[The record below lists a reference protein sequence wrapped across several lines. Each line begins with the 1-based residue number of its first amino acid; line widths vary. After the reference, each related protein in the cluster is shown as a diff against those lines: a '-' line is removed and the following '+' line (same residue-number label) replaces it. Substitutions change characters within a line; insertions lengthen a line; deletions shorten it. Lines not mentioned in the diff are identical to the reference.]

1 MTRFGPY
8 LLCGNALPGSGG
20 TVDGSIAA
28 AGVGGPGTMIGGTGG
43 SGSGWGI
50 EGWVA
55 AFSAGPGGGGG
66 GGGLP
71 ETTQVAADGGH
82 GGNTLCGDPTS
93 AVLAGGVVDAALP
106 MSGPVLP
113 LRAISGGGGGG
124 GASSITKDGQAGAT
138 AAGWGGGGGGG
149 GAATGAFSSG
159 AGGAGCGGLVMIVA
173 HFAWTTGG
181 GVAGESAPWDLEALR
196 AHIQVQLERIEAL
209 NVQRGAE
216 FQAQIDHRLGAAY
229 DKLADQRD
237 LFAQRMGDADRAIPA
252 ALISA
257 EKAVTKAEV
266 AAEAR
271 FAGVNEFR
279 SAAAGPD
286 RRVPSPHRVPRR
298 PRGPHR
304 QDHRPD
310 ADRMSALELRLTSR
324 LDHGE
329 GTVTGTEAA
338 RDNYRL
344 NVNAV
349 IQVLGLL
356 ISAGIVYAAFH
367 R

>member
-1 MTRFGPY
+1 M
-8 LLCGNALPGSGG
+8 
-20 TVDGSIAA
+20 
-28 AGVGGPGTMIGGTGG
+28 
-43 SGSGWGI
+43 
-50 EGWVA
+50 
-55 AFSAGPGGGGG
+55 
-66 GGGLP
+66 
-71 ETTQVAADGGH
+71 
-82 GGNTLCGDPTS
+82 
-93 AVLAGGVVDAALP
+93 
-106 MSGPVLP
+106 
-113 LRAISGGGGGG
+113 
-124 GASSITKDGQAGAT
+124 
-138 AAGWGGGGGGG
+138 
-149 GAATGAFSSG
+149 
-159 AGGAGCGGLVMIVA
+159 
-173 HFAWTTGG
+173 
-181 GVAGESAPWDLEALR
+181 AGESAPWDLEALR

-237 LFAQRMGDADRAIPA
+237 LFAQRMGDADRAISA

-257 EKAVTKAEV
+257 EKAVTKAE
-266 AAEAR
+266 ASSEAR
-271 FAGVNEFR
+271 FAAVNEFR
-279 SAAAGPD
+279 AQQTDLIAGFLPRIEYRAAHEALTD
-286 RRVPSPHRVPRR
+286 KITALS
-298 PRGPHR
+298 
-304 QDHRPD
+304 
-310 ADRMSALELRLTSR
+310 DRMAALELRLTSR